1 MHSSTSHRSLRALAC
16 LMLASGALLFGC
28 QSAQDADKDWFE
40 GGPMKPAT
48 AETMQLTVR
57 VLAAKG
63 QTAQA
68 GFLLNRMLVDHPDHL
83 GTYTEGAE
91 VLLIEGRVDDA
102 IGWLSRGLER
112 MPGQPLL
119 LNDRGVCHLLAANLD
134 RAAHDFD
141 AAYAADPR
149 DADFVS
155 NVALARA
162 LQGRDEEAL
171 RLWNLVIGPQEA
183 ASNLAIAAAARQKF
197 APVRDAGDLVIRR

>member
-1 MHSSTSHRSLRALAC
+1 MHDSPIDRSRRRLAV
-16 LMLASGALLFGC
+16 ALLAAGSILGGC
-28 QSAQDADKDWFE
+28 QSAQDTDKDWFE
-40 GGPMKPAT
+40 GGPMQPAT
-48 AETMQLTVR
+48 AETLQLTVR

-119 LNDRGVCHLLAANLD
+119 LNDRGVCHLLAANLV
-134 RAAHDFD
+134 AAARDFD

-162 LQGRDEEAL
+162 LQGQDEEAL
-171 RLWNLVIGPQEA
+171 RLWNLVVSPQEA
-183 ASNLAIAAAARQKF
+183 ASNLRIAAAARQKF
-197 APVRDAGDLVIRR
+197 ASNAGSDSVVIRR